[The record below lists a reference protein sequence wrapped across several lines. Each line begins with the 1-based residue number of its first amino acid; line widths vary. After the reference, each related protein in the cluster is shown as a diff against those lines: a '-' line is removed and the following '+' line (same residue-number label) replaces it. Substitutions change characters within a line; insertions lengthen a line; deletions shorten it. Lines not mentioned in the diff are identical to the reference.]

1 MKWTVVYRFS
11 LLIVILAFTRVPAQD
26 AANRFRFKHITVNEG
41 LSHSDAM
48 AVAQDQQGFTW
59 IGTNKGIDRYD
70 GYTLKKYNL
79 PINPETG
86 MSANR
91 IRSLHVSNT
100 GELWV
105 GVERS
110 GLFWYDPD
118 KDCFVSL
125 AERAGA
131 DAFPDQLARLSES
144 NVNAITHDRLG
155 RLWVGTWRYGPQV
168 LTFGKSGDLT
178 GWQTVHLTKPAPYE
192 PAVNRMATDRQ
203 GRVWIGTF
211 GTGLWVVDGLARK
224 LPQQAA
230 QIPQLSH
237 TTIRAMH
244 ADRHGD
250 LWIGTDN
257 RVLWSGAPALA
268 HAPNL
273 IMQPFRRTFAGLESL
288 YLDSADRLW
297 ISTNYGLLLVEAGV
311 RNGQT
316 MPVAETR
323 VQTFLPQDTD
333 PYSINSVR
341 VHDIL
346 EDRFHNLWLATSA
359 GGLNQVRLQAQPFGL
374 LRRQLLGQTS
384 PANNYINAI
393 CEDKPH
399 NLLWIGTRNGLAAY
413 DPVRKTYQNYLSRV
427 LSGDVNGVD
436 VSALFMASDGTLW
449 IGTRYNGLYRFRDRQ
464 PERIAESP
472 QGPKWYDLSIEHIT
486 EDRFGT
492 IWVAS
497 FNAGLHRYTR
507 QGRYLSPA
515 ENVLKT
521 RQITSLLYEPQ
532 QDILWV
538 STRDAGV
545 LKTKI
550 TADTIR
556 LLKRFAYVPKD
567 SSSLATN
574 YTWPLL
580 KDQQGDLW
588 IGTIGGGLH
597 RLRRQ
602 PAGQEHIER
611 FQKWLPETDVES
623 LLTDAVGNLWVG
635 GAGLFRFSPATKA
648 LRHYDVTDGLQSN
661 AFKVGAA
668 LRAQDGTMYFGG
680 TNGITYFRPAALQT
694 ASAPPVVQITGLRI
708 MNQAIGIGD
717 TRDGDVVVPCAFA
730 ASPTVTIHAADND
743 FSVEFVALNYLNPTK
758 HQYAYQL
765 VGYNRDW
772 VQPAPGQ
779 RSASFANLPPGNY
792 TFLVKASNG
801 DGVWSA
807 KPAMMQFRVLPPWW
821 RTWWAC
827 MLYLLAGTGALL
839 VYRRVTGT
847 QRELKNKLAFE
858 QFKNDKEKELTDLK
872 MAFFTNVSHELRTP
886 LTLILGPME
895 ELATSQHPL
904 TGYQD
909 RIVLMH
915 QQTRKLF
922 DLVNQLLDFRKV
934 ESGHVSLQISRGN
947 IIEFLTEIF
956 LIFRL
961 KAEEHA
967 LDYRMAL
974 PEEPVPLYF
983 DRSKLEI
990 VLTNLLSNALKYTP
1004 DGGKIRLSATIT
1016 GHPEQESV
1024 RQAGKLTN
1032 NFLEIR
1038 VQDWGVGM
1046 PAEELDRIFDP
1057 YYQASHTRTLRM
1069 IGSGIGLSLV
1079 KQFVAYH
1086 AGEITVDSAVQQG
1099 TTFTLRLPFGHSHF
1113 APADIQEAGQPGD
1126 LYELPATGTSSLP
1139 DPDAPDAEPMLPQ
1152 SLRILLVEDN
1162 DEVRHYLQQLFEADF
1177 DVMTAPDGL
1186 EGWQKAQH
1194 SQPDLVISDIMM
1206 PYSDGLELCKRIKQ
1220 HPKTMHIPV
1229 VLLTARA
1236 AAMHELE
1243 GLETG
1248 ADDYVAK
1255 PFNPR
1260 LLYAKVTTLL
1270 RNRYKLREYYQRQIL
1285 LEPTDVVIPD
1295 ADKAFLE
1302 QAMRIVEAELQNPAF
1317 NVQTLVQEMGM
1328 SQSVFYRRLK
1338 SITGQTVV
1346 EFIRDVRM
1354 KRAARLL
1361 ATSNLR
1367 VSEVAYQVGIEDIK
1381 YFRKSFQKIF
1391 SLSPSDY
1398 ARQHRSTGIAEE

>member
-1 MKWTVVYRFS
+1 MKWTIVFRFS
-11 LLIVILAFTRVPAQD
+11 LLIVILTRTGLSAQD
-26 AANRFRFKHITVNEG
+26 VSNRFRFKHITVNEG

-70 GYTLKKYNL
+70 GYSLKKYNL
-79 PINPETG
+79 PINPKTG

-91 IRSLHVSNT
+91 IRSLYVSNT

-105 GVERS
+105 GAERS
-110 GLFWYDPD
+110 GLFWYDAA
-118 KDCFVSL
+118 KDRFVSI
-125 AERAGA
+125 AARAGA
-131 DAFPDQLARLSES
+131 EAFPEQLALLSES
-144 NVNAITHDRLG
+144 NVNAITHDRTG
-155 RLWVGTWRYGPQV
+155 RLWVSTWRYGAQV
-168 LTFGKSGDLT
+168 LTFDKTGRLT
-178 GWQTVHLTKPAPYE
+178 GWQTVHLSKPAPYE
-192 PAVNRMATDRQ
+192 PAVNRMTTDRQ
-203 GRVWIGTF
+203 GRIWIGTF
-211 GTGLWVVDGLARK
+211 GTGLWVVNGNARR
-224 LPQQAA
+224 LPQYAT
-230 QIPQLSH
+230 QIPQLSR

-244 ADRHGD
+244 TDRHGD

-257 RVLWSGAPALA
+257 QVLWAGADMLKAA
-268 HAPNL
+268 TNL
-273 IMQPFRRTFAGLESL
+273 IMRPFQRTFAGLESL

-297 ISTNYGLLLVEAGV
+297 ISTNYGLLLVEAGL
-311 RNGQT
+311 RTGQT
-316 MPVAETR
+316 MPVAETNI
-323 VQTFLPQDTD
+323 QTFLPQDTD
-333 PYSINSVR
+333 PFSINSVR

-374 LRRQLLGQTS
+374 LRRELLGQTS
-384 PANNYINAI
+384 PANNYINAV
-393 CEDKPH
+393 CEDKRH

-413 DPVRKTYQNYLSRV
+413 DPVRKTYRNYLSRV

-436 VSALFMASDGTLW
+436 VSALFIASDGTLW
-449 IGTRYNGLYRFRDRQ
+449 IGTRYNGLYRFRNNQ
-464 PERIAESP
+464 PERIQDNAH
-472 QGPKWYDLSIEHIT
+472 GPKWYDLSIEDIT

-492 IWVAS
+492 IWIAS

-507 QGRYLSPA
+507 QGVYLSSA

-532 QDILWV
+532 QDRLWI

-545 LKTKI
+545 LKTTV
-550 TADTIR
+550 TADSIR
-556 LLKRFAYVPKD
+556 LLKQFGYIPND
-567 SSSLATN
+567 TNSLATN
-574 YTWPLL
+574 YAWPLL

-597 RLRRQ
+597 RLRRR
-602 PAGQEHIER
+602 PAGQEVIER
-611 FQKWLPETDVES
+611 FQRWLPETDVES
-623 LLTDAVGNLWVG
+623 LLTDADGNLWVG
-635 GAGLFRFSPATKA
+635 GAGLFRFTPATKA
-648 LRHYDVTDGLQSN
+648 LRHFDVTDGLQSN

-668 LRAQDGTMYFGG
+668 AKASDGMLFFGG
-680 TNGITYFRPAALQT
+680 TNGISWFQPRALQT
-694 ASAPPVVQITGLRI
+694 APTPPLVQITGLRI
-708 MNQAIGIGD
+708 MNQAIGAGD
-717 TRDGDVVVPCAFA
+717 TLDGDVVVPRPFA
-730 ASPTVTIHAADND
+730 GSPTVTIDAGEND

-765 VGYNRDW
+765 VGYNKGW

-779 RSASFANLPPGNY
+779 RSANFANLPPGAY

-801 DGVWSA
+801 DGVWSV
-807 KPAMMQFRVLPPWW
+807 KPAMMQFRIMPPWW
-821 RTWWAC
+821 RTWWAYL
-827 MLYLLAGTGALL
+827 LYLLAGTAALL

-872 MAFFTNVSHELRTP
+872 MEFFTNVSHELRTP

-904 TGYQD
+904 TGYKD

-934 ESGHVSLQISRGN
+934 ESGHVSLRVSRGN
-947 IIEFLTEIF
+947 VIEFLTEIF

-967 LDYRMAL
+967 LDYSMAL
-974 PEEPVPLYF
+974 PPEPVLLYF

-1004 DGGKIRLSATIT
+1004 DGGKIRLSAAVT
-1016 GHPEQESV
+1016 GNPEQEAE
-1024 RQAGKLTN
+1024 REAGKLIT
-1032 NFLEIR
+1032 NFLEIKVR
-1038 VQDWGVGM
+1038 DWGVGM
-1046 PAEELDRIFDP
+1046 ATEELDRIFDP

-1069 IGSGIGLSLV
+1069 TGSGIGLSLV
-1079 KQFVAYH
+1079 RQFVGYH
-1086 AGEITVDSAVQQG
+1086 AGEITVESSVQQG
-1099 TTFTLRLPFGHSHF
+1099 TTFTIRLPFGHSHF
-1113 APADIQEAGQPGD
+1113 SPADVQEAGQPED
-1126 LYELPATGTSSLP
+1126 LFTLP
-1139 DPDAPDAEPMLPQ
+1139 DTTEATEDAVIPEPETFPMQ

-1162 DEVRHYLQQLFEADF
+1162 DEVRHYLQQLFAAD
-1177 DVMTAPDGL
+1177 VEVITAADGL
-1186 EGWQKAQH
+1186 EGWQKALN

-1260 LLYAKVTTLL
+1260 LLHAKVMTIL
-1270 RNRYKLREYYQRQIL
+1270 RNRYKLREYYQRRIL
-1285 LEPTDVVIPD
+1285 LEPADVVIPD

-1302 QAMRIVEAELQNPAF
+1302 QAMKIVETELQNPEF
-1317 NVQTLVQEMGM
+1317 NVQLLVQEMGM

-1361 ATSNLR
+1361 ATSTLR

-1398 ARQHRSTGIAEE
+1398 ARQHRSTGLAEE